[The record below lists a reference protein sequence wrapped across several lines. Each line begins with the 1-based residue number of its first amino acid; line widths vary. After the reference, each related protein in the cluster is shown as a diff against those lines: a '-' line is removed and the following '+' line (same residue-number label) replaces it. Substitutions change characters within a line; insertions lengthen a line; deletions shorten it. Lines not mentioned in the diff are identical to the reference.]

1 MGGVLKESVQAMS
14 DASKTLDIIEEGKR
28 VVRIEAHAVSQLE
41 SRIGEDFAR
50 AVELLSECKGR
61 VIVTGVG
68 KSGIIARKIVATMNS
83 TGTPAVFLHPS
94 DAVHGD
100 LGMVRRGD
108 VVVCISKSGNTEELS
123 NLLPMFKRLG
133 VPIVSLLG
141 SLRSTLASESTV
153 VLDASV
159 VEEACPHNLAPT
171 SSTTATLV
179 LGDALAIA
187 LLRKRQFSEED
198 FALFHPGGVLGK
210 RLLLKV
216 DELMVKGDA
225 IPRVGVDVYLRE
237 AIIEIT
243 SKRLGCTCVLNAD
256 GSLAGLITDG
266 DLRRLLQKTSDI
278 STIKAGDVMT
288 RKPKTIP
295 QGTLAVVALQE
306 MEAYNI
312 TQIVVMDEK
321 NLPVGVV
328 HLHDLVKAGL
338 GGDEAIG

>member
-1 MGGVLKESVQAMS
+1 VEGILREVVQTMS
-14 DASKTLDIIEEGKR
+14 DRSNIIEEGKR
-28 VVRIEAHAVSQLE
+28 VVRIEAQSVAALE
-41 SRIGEDFAR
+41 ARIGEDFAR
-50 AVELLSECKGR
+50 AVELLLACKGR
-61 VIVTGVG
+61 VIITGVG

-100 LGMVRRGD
+100 LGMVRSGD
-108 VVVCISKSGNTEELS
+108 VVVCVSKSGNTEELS
-123 NLLPMFKRLG
+123 NLIPMFKRLG

-141 SLRSTLASESTV
+141 NMRSTLAAESTV

-159 VEEACPHNLAPT
+159 AEEACPHDLAPT

-187 LLRKRQFSEED
+187 LLHKRQFSKEE
-198 FALFHPGGVLGK
+198 FALFHPGGMLGK

-225 IPRVGVDVYLRE
+225 IPRVGTDVFLRE
-237 AIIEIT
+237 AIMEIT
-243 SKRLGCTCVLNAD
+243 TKRLGCTCVLNPD
-256 GSLAGLITDG
+256 GTLAGLITDG

-278 STIKAGDVMT
+278 SSIRARDVMT
-288 RKPKTIP
+288 QKPKTVP
-295 QGTLAVVALQE
+295 QGTLAVLALQE
-306 MEAYNI
+306 MESYNI

-338 GGDEAIG
+338 GGDEAVG